1 MNNSVHHALE
11 GLLYGFTDYN
21 GTGSYEKQLIALQ
34 QIIITDK
41 KFEERVANLDAWLD
55 QNPKFEALG
64 DYLFDLLMAQFIRTE
79 GTSESFFDSKEWD
92 KIEDDYAER
101 GTELLDAITYLDESQ
116 EIEVTPSIED
126 FIFEYLL
133 VENDPD
139 KETLTLYEPLIR
151 HKELVD
157 GILEELVEE
166 TAHEK
171 ENTLGPMLQALLVFF
186 SEPKDV
192 ENIPTALNDIG
203 GSNELV
209 SALACCLLFYNQGL
223 DGSRLV

>member
-21 GTGSYEKQLIALQ
+21 GTSSYEKHLIALE

-41 KFEERVANLDAWLD
+41 KFEERVANLDAWIG
-55 QNPKFEALG
+55 QNPNFDALG

-79 GTSESFFDSKEWD
+79 GTSETFFDSKEWD
-92 KIEDDYAER
+92 KIEDEYADR

-116 EIEVTPSIED
+116 EIEVEPSIED

-139 KETLTLYEPLIR
+139 KETLILYEPLIR

-157 GILEELVEE
+157 GMLEELIEE

-203 GSNELV
+203 GSNVV
-209 SALACCLLFYNQGL
+209 SALACSLLFYNQGL
-223 DGSRLV
+223 DGSRLG

>member
-21 GTGSYEKQLIALQ
+21 GTSSYEKHLIALE

-41 KFEERVANLDAWLD
+41 KFEERVANLDAWIG
-55 QNPKFEALG
+55 QNPNFDALG

-79 GTSESFFDSKEWD
+79 GTSETFFDSKEWD
-92 KIEDDYAER
+92 KIEDEYADR

-116 EIEVTPSIED
+116 EIEVEPSIED

-139 KETLTLYEPLIR
+139 KETLILYEPLIR

-157 GILEELVEE
+157 GML
-166 TAHEK
+166 

-203 GSNELV
+203 GSNEVV
-209 SALACCLLFYNQGL
+209 SALACSLLFYNQGL
-223 DGSRLV
+223 DGSRLG